1 MLRSS
6 AGGELLP
13 QNSFYAGNDISA
25 HVEVTSGNVPIV
37 VANTLGDL
45 TKRERRYGH
54 AFVNNAAIANGFP
67 HRVDPRYL
75 VPFGGSLSN
84 GVYTV
89 DMTNSHNGEDV
100 VLTNVVA
107 FDVQA
112 WDPTAPVYN
121 VQLNSA
127 TSTAPANM
135 ATVAPGDP
143 GFPYTK
149 DTTTKPSLAIWPA
162 TQPIL

>member
-1 MLRSS
+1 MTETFQVLI
-6 AGGELLP
+6 LLLLSP
-13 QNSFYAGNDISA
+13 FYAGNDISA
-25 HVEVTSGNVPIV
+25 HVEVSNGAAIV

-75 VPFGGSLSN
+75 VPFGGTLSN

-112 WDPTAPVYN
+112 WDSTAPVYN

-127 TSTAPANM
+127 TSTAPAN
-135 ATVAPGDP
+135 VASVVPGDP
-143 GFPYTK
+143 GFP
-149 DTTTKPSLAIWPA
+149 DTQDRD
-162 TQPIL
+162 TQRIGPHRHR